1 VKPPFWRNVR
11 VLRWA
16 FQAVFLFVVIVFLLY
31 LWGNLTGNLDRLGI
45 RTDFR
50 FLRQPAGFAIP
61 DSDFRSSQSVGAAFV
76 EGARN
81 TAVVAFVGIVLATI
95 LGVLVGIARLST
107 NWLVRRAAALYVES
121 LRNIPVLV
129 IIIFWWAGIL
139 IRLPSLDENQAFG
152 LMNVSN
158 RGLVVPW
165 LNRTGDLTLFLV
177 LLLVTALAVAL
188 VVRWRTRRFD
198 ASGEPH
204 HRVLWGL
211 AVAVVGLTF
220 AYLVS
225 GRPFTSSLPEV
236 GSFGTTGG
244 FRLSPEFAALLIA
257 LVLYT
262 ASHIAEIV
270 RGSILSVQT
279 GQSEAANAL
288 GLSGFQRLRHVV
300 LPQAFRVSVPPLA
313 NQYLNLTKN
322 SSLGIAIGYYELT
335 RIARISISQAAPAPQ
350 ATLVL
355 MLFYLAFSLFIALVT
370 NIVNRQLEIKGR

>member
-61 DSDFRSSQSVGAAFV
+61 DSDFRSSQSVGAAFI

-158 RGLVVPW
+158 RGLVVPS

>member
-61 DSDFRSSQSVGAAFV
+61 DSGFRSSQSVGAAFI

-158 RGLVVPW
+158 RGLVVPS

-236 GSFGTTGG
+236 GAFGTTGG

>member
-61 DSDFRSSQSVGAAFV
+61 DSDFRSSQSVGAAFI

-158 RGLVVPW
+158 RGLVVPS

-279 GQSEAANAL
+279 GRSEAANAL

>member
-1 VKPPFWRNVR
+1 MARPGEGGCGFVR
-11 VLRWA
+11 HGSSPNGVVLRAARGWRRTSASCTRIA
-16 FQAVFLFVVIVFLLY
+16 FCTVATTSLASPPEVTPRRSVTSTVPSSALAAS
-31 LWGNLTGNLDRLGI
+31 LT
-45 RTDFR
+45 
-50 FLRQPAGFAIP
+50 
-61 DSDFRSSQSVGAAFV
+61 
-76 EGARN
+76 
-81 TAVVAFVGIVLATI
+81 
-95 LGVLVGIARLST
+95 
-107 NWLVRRAAALYVES
+107 
-121 LRNIPVLV
+121 
-129 IIIFWWAGIL
+129 
-139 IRLPSLDENQAFG
+139 
-152 LMNVSN
+152 
-158 RGLVVPW
+158 
-165 LNRTGDLTLFLV
+165 RTGDLTLFLV
-177 LLLVTALAVAL
+177 LLLVTAFAVAL

-270 RGSILSVQT
+270 RGSILSVQR

-355 MLFYLAFSLFIALVT
+355 MLFYLAF
-370 NIVNRQLEIKGR
+370 